1 MEYEVRTEKSKCL
14 ECGDLIEYGR
24 QDKKFCCDSCKN
36 RFNNRR
42 TRGSRSA
49 KLKILSSLER
59 NYSILDNLLKIN
71 ITSMSVLELQH
82 LGFKLDC
89 VTSYQKV
96 RRHNVFLC
104 FDISFTVIADRVT
117 SITRLSMSMSQIKGG
132 KHAYGDVPV

>member
-1 MEYEVRTEKSKCL
+1 MR
-14 ECGDLIEYGR
+14 
-24 QDKKFCCDSCKN
+24 
-36 RFNNRR
+36 
-42 TRGSRSA
+42 
-49 KLKILSSLER
+49 ILSNLEK

-82 LGFKLDC
+82 LGFKFDC

-117 SITRLSMSMSQIKGG
+117 SITRLSLGMPPVSGG
-132 KHAYGDVPV
+132 KRRYKGVAV